1 MGGWAERARAT
12 GRAVRCGGCAAG
24 TGEEVDVIADRIVHG
39 ALVALVLALALALS
53 VAGKAA
59 GAPEIVHNGAAPT
72 GGVQTLALRELWR
85 IDESSD
91 VLLGDVQEVLADAQG
106 TLYVLDRQLA
116 QIQVFAP
123 DGSHLRTLS
132 REGEGPG
139 ESRQPGGLYF
149 TPEGGLGIIQSFPGK
164 VIRIDRSGNPLET
177 MTVGKADP
185 TGGGFYILHSV
196 QSRGGVLAYSGGE
209 LSRTETGLTPIDCLA
224 LCNPDGSERVRLLE
238 KTGADMM
245 QTHRWVEKDQY
256 FVHRGRWTLGP
267 DGRLYAAPERDRYV
281 VNVYAPDGTLQR
293 VIEREFE
300 RRRRTAAE
308 KEAVT
313 GAHMRANGEDIRIEQ
328 VKDDYDPCIEELH
341 VMDNGE
347 LWVLPGPSPTTPPAG
362 VMQVYDVFDT
372 AGRFVRQVAVA
383 CEGKAGEDRLFVPS
397 DAAMVLVK
405 GYQTSMRIMI
415 GGGGD
420 EAGGDLAEAPAAI
433 EVIGYATR

>member
-1 MGGWAERARAT
+1 M
-12 GRAVRCGGCAAG
+12 
-24 TGEEVDVIADRIVHG
+24 IADRIAHG
-39 ALVALVLALALALS
+39 ASNDRVVSGGSRSEPARILAPVALAALLALVALELPLPAAAT
-53 VAGKAA
+53 AAA
-59 GAPEIVHNGAAPT
+59 GAPEIVHNGAVPA
-72 GGVQTLALRELWR
+72 GGVQTLALRERWR

-91 VLLGDVQEVLADAQG
+91 VLLGDVQQVIADEQG
-106 TLYVLDRQLA
+106 NLYVLDRQLS
-116 QIQVFAP
+116 QVQVFAP

-149 TPEGGLGIIQSFPGK
+149 TPDGDLGIVQSFPGK
-164 VIRIDRSGNPLET
+164 IIRIDRSGDPRET

-185 TGGGFYILHSV
+185 TGGGFYIIHSV

-209 LSRTETGLTPIDCLA
+209 LTRSENGMTPIDCLA
-224 LCNPDGSERVRLLE
+224 FCNPDGSESARLLE
-238 KTGADMM
+238 KTGTDMM
-245 QTHRWVEKDQY
+245 QTRRWVEKDEY

-300 RRRRTAAE
+300 RRRRTDAE
-308 KEAVT
+308 KDAIG
-313 GAHMRANGEDIRIEQ
+313 GARIRADGEEIRIEQ

-347 LWVLPGPSPTTPPAG
+347 LWVLPSRSTTDPPAG
-362 VMQVYDVFDT
+362 VMQVYDVFDP

-383 CEGKAGEDRLFVPS
+383 CEGKAREDRLFVPS
-397 DAAMVLVK
+397 AAAMVLVK
-405 GYQTSMRIMI
+405 GYQASMRISI
-415 GGGGD
+415 GGGG
-420 EAGGDLAEAPAAI
+420 EGGGDLSQAPAAL

>member
-1 MGGWAERARAT
+1 
-12 GRAVRCGGCAAG
+12 
-24 TGEEVDVIADRIVHG
+24 VITDRIAHG
-39 ALVALVLALALALS
+39 SLAALVALTLMSPMAMI
-53 VAGKAA
+53 AA
-59 GAPEIVHNGAAPT
+59 AAAPEIVRSGATPS
-72 GGVQTLALRELWR
+72 GGVQQLELRERWR
-85 IDESSD
+85 IGETSD
-91 VLLGDVQEVLADAQG
+91 VLLGDVQQVIADEQG
-106 TLYVLDRQLA
+106 NLYVLDRQLA
-116 QIQVFAP
+116 QVQVFAP
-123 DGSHLRTLS
+123 DGSYLRTLS

-149 TPEGGLGIIQSFPGK
+149 TPEGDLGIIQSFPGK
-164 VIRIDRSGNPLET
+164 VIRIDRSGTPRAT

-209 LSRTETGLTPIDCLA
+209 LERTENGLTPIDCLA
-224 LCNPDGSERVRLLE
+224 FCNSDGSERARLLE
-238 KTGADMM
+238 KTGTDMM
-245 QTHRWVEKDQY
+245 QTRRWVERDEY

-281 VNVYAPDGTLQR
+281 VNVYAPDGTLLR
-293 VIEREFE
+293 VIEREFGGGFE

-308 KEAVT
+308 KEAVG
-313 GAHMRANGEDIRIEQ
+313 GAHMRADGAEIRIEQ
-328 VKDDYDPCIEELH
+328 VKDDYDPCIDELH

-347 LWVLPGPSPTTPPAG
+347 LWVLPSRCLSDPPAG
-362 VMQVYDVFDT
+362 VMQVYDVFDA

-383 CEGKAGEDRLFVPS
+383 CEGKAGEDRLFIPS
-397 DAAMVLVK
+397 DSAMVLVK

-420 EAGGDLAEAPAAI
+420 EAGGGLAEAPAAL